1 MTNKIYTY
9 QIESSKVDSM
19 TKLHTAICVTQATEI
34 CHTPVKTVN
43 QPNKKMTYNHIILL
57 PKDNRDDCACNDVH
71 DSINQHYNIKS
82 RNVSGFTLHK
92 LCSNGNAIHWGHLYC
107 TTVQ

>member
-57 PKDNRDDCACNDVH
+57 PKDHRDDCACNDVH